1 MSDTHGHYTT
11 IPGLFVAAD
20 LSAKQYH
27 AVKMSGTTADCISA
41 LTATTEVVAGVL
53 MDAPDAAS
61 EAATVARLGVVT
73 VVAGTG
79 SLAAGAEIQFDSTG
93 RAIAAS
99 GQTFGMLLEAKTTI
113 GDELRAILY

>member
-1 MSDTHGHYTT
+1 MSDTHGNYTT
-11 IPGLFVAAD
+11 IPGLYVQGD
-20 LSAKQYH
+20 LSSKQYH
-27 AVKMSGTTADCISA
+27 AVKHASTADVIVA
-41 LTATTEVVAGVL
+41 LTATTEVIAGVL
-53 MDAPDAAS
+53 MDAPDAAN

-79 SLAAGAEIQFDSTG
+79 TLTRGTEIQFDTTG

-99 GQTFGMLLEAKTTI
+99 GQTFGQLLESKSAI

>member
-1 MSDTHGHYTT
+1 MSDTYGKT
-11 IPGLFVAAD
+11 ITLPGLYVQSD

-27 AVKMSGTTADCISA
+27 AVKFAGTADVVVA

-53 MDAPDAAS
+53 LDAPDAAN

-79 SLAAGAEIQFDSTG
+79 TLAAGAAIQFDSTG

-99 GQTFGMLLEAKTTI
+99 GQTFGMLLEAKSAV
-113 GDELRAILY
+113 GDEMRAILY

>member
-1 MSDTHGHYTT
+1 MSDTYGHFFTL
-11 IPGLFVAAD
+11 PGLYVQSD

-27 AVKMSGTTADCISA
+27 AVKHASTADVIVA
-41 LTATTEVVAGVL
+41 MTATTEVIAGVL
-53 MDAPDAAS
+53 MDAPDAS
-61 EAATVARLGVVT
+61 GEAATVARLGVVT

-79 SLAAGAEIQFDSTG
+79 TLARGAQIQFDSTG

-99 GQTFGMLLEAKTTI
+99 GKTFGQLLETKSAI